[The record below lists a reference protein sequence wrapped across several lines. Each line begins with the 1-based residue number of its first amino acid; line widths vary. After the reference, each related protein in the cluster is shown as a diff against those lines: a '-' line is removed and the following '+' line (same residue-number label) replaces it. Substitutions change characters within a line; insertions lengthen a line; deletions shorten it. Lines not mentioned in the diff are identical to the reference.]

1 MRSKLIK
8 SVLLAVC
15 CIVIYSVIYNY
26 TTQINSI
33 NKNNTYESDAVYK
46 NYRIDYINKYVET
59 IKTNNY
65 QGGFNML
72 DDDAKKYF
80 NDNLVQYSEY
90 IINLTRGMNK
100 TNDGLKINLVDE
112 VYMKKYNI
120 IEYELISKDYEYIE
134 NNEVYFSG
142 EHTIFKQF
150 KLIELSP
157 NVFQIY
163 IR

>member
-90 IINLTRGMNK
+90 IINPLLFTFFIVSFFNFFKPSHSYILVLKPDRFNFKSLKRG
-100 TNDGLKINLVDE
+100 
-112 VYMKKYNI
+112 
-120 IEYELISKDYEYIE
+120 
-134 NNEVYFSG
+134 FS
-142 EHTIFKQF
+142 
-150 KLIELSP
+150 
-157 NVFQIY
+157 V
-163 IR
+163 R